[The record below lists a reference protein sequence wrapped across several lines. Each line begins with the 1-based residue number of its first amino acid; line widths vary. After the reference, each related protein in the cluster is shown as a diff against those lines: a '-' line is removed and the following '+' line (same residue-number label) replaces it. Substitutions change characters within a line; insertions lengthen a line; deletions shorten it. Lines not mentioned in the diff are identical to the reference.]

1 MDEKETLPVTPET
14 ATPEGNGEVA
24 TAPDPDTTPESAV
37 EYAFVCS
44 RLRDG
49 NYQIGKV
56 NDLPTGSP
64 FEQIAAM
71 AVLTAIRQG
80 EVTASMTVA
89 RLAVASRDQKEEQRR
104 VVAATVAPR
113 GILDMVRGR
122 GRGH

>member
-1 MDEKETLPVTPET
+1 MSESESETPAQTPGE
-14 ATPEGNGEVA
+14 NGE
-24 TAPDPDTTPESAV
+24 TTPPPDPDSSV

-56 NDLPTGSP
+56 NDLPMGSP

-89 RLAVASRDQKEEQRR
+89 RLLATQRVQGQEQR
-104 VVAATVAPR
+104 VALAMAAPPAR